1 MLFQIPDVLSSVQL
15 NQIRTTLD
23 AAKWVED
30 KLSEKA
36 TPDDLRSMVLNAVE
50 ATPKFISAA
59 LPTRLLPPQFYK
71 DVPGEP
77 AALEVNKAIRTMPGS
92 STKVRTDLTATI
104 FLSDPETYEGGDLV
118 IKNSHTDQYLKLP
131 AGHMLLY
138 SSGSRQEIRPL
149 TRGASY
155 RCTLSIQS
163 MIRDNGQ
170 RKILFDMDTA
180 LQSLS
185 EKMPDDPS
193 IIKLTGV
200 YHNLLRY
207 WAQI

>member
-23 AAKWVED
+23 AAKWGED

-36 TPDDLRSMVLNAVE
+36 TPDDLRTMVLNAVE

-77 AALEVNKAIRTMPGS
+77 SALEVNKAIRTMPGS

-104 FLSDPETYEGGDLV
+104 FLSDPETYEGGDFV